1 MADSAVVKMAK
12 WELYAKQWL
21 EKQFVLQGDEFTTRE
36 NKWQLRD
43 LVSTLVS
50 KDIIPE
56 NIKDD
61 NTLYALLVAQTHK
74 IFGELL
80 QIPTYGFLLPNYHYV
95 AQSTNGLAILNA
107 EKVEMLKTR
116 LERETG
122 INITHYYRIKTV
134 ADKRSK
140 VPFIITNTKSGR
152 VTKRRK

>member
-43 LVSTLVS
+43 LVTTLVS
-50 KDIIPE
+50 KDIIPD

-80 QIPTYGFLLPNYHYV
+80 QIPTYGFLLPNYYYA
-95 AQSTNGLAILNA
+95 AQSTRGLAQLNA
-107 EKVEMLKTR
+107 EKVEELKNR

-122 INITHYYRIKTV
+122 INIIHYYKIKTV
-134 ADKRSK
+134 ADKRLK
-140 VPFIITNTKSGR
+140 TPFIITNTKSGR